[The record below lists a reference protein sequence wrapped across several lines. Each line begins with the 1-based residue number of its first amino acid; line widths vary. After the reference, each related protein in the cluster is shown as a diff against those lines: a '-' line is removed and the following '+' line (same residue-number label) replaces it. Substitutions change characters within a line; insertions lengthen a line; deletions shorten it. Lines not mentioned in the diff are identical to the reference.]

1 MTGECSRPEDC
12 HFPPADP
19 CRRLQPEGSTRYPA
33 PNSRL
38 PLTRSYGLVPRFLTM
53 SLILLLSL
61 TAISVAF
68 LILERARL
76 DRHRGAIPLL
86 ITVTGTRGKSSV
98 TRMLASVLRE
108 SGRRVLAK
116 TTGAEAAL
124 ILPDGSEREIRRRG
138 RPSIIEQKHVIR
150 VGAELGVDAAVI
162 EVMSIHP
169 ENHLVETR
177 QLLKPDLVLATNFR
191 VDHTAALG
199 ETREA
204 VAAVLGLDIP
214 QGTRAFVPQHECLPV
229 FRAAVQAR
237 VGELIEVPPGTAG
250 PLLDGG
256 STSEVCRFTE
266 NLDLV
271 CAAARSLG
279 IDDRTIRA
287 GIQRT
292 RPDIGTLAIWRYQP
306 AGSASVCFLVNAFAA
321 NDPESTLLV
330 HNRLMAALG
339 ASPERCVGL
348 MNLRRDRGDRTLQ
361 WVGALRAGFL
371 NRFSRLYVLGLHAA
385 ALKRRTKRFDDGTRI
400 EVLREN
406 RPAAITQTVLSGIR
420 DAGGIVFGFG
430 NIGGAGEALVSHW
443 RATAEPWEI

>member
-1 MTGECSRPEDC
+1 M
-12 HFPPADP
+12 A
-19 CRRLQPEGSTRYPA
+19 
-33 PNSRL
+33 
-38 PLTRSYGLVPRFLTM
+38 LTFLLV
-53 SLILLLSL
+53 L
-61 TAISVAF
+61 TAIGFAY

-76 DRHRGAIPLL
+76 SRCRNAIPLL

-116 TTGAEAAL
+116 TTGSQAAL

-138 RPSIIEQKHVIR
+138 RASIIEQKRVIR
-150 VGAELGVDAAVI
+150 LAADLGVDAAVI
-162 EVMSIHP
+162 EIMSIHP
-169 ENHLVETR
+169 ENHLVENR

-191 VDHTAALG
+191 VDHSAALG

-214 QGTRAFVPQHECLPV
+214 QGARAFVPQQECLPV

-237 VGELIEVPPGTAG
+237 AGELIEVPPGTAS
-250 PLLDGG
+250 PLLDGDC
-256 STSEVCRFTE
+256 TLQVCRFSE

-279 IDDRTIRA
+279 IADRTIRE
-287 GIQRT
+287 GIERT
-292 RPDIGTLAIWRYQP
+292 RPDIGSLAIWRYRP
-306 AGSASVCFLVNAFAA
+306 AGSASACFLVNAFAA

-330 HNRLMAALG
+330 HSQVMAALG
-339 ASPERCVGL
+339 AGPERCVGL
-348 MNLRRDRGDRTLQ
+348 MNLRPDRGDRTLQ
-361 WVGALRAGFL
+361 WVGALRGGFL

-385 ALKRRTKRFDDGTRI
+385 ALKRRIKRFDDAARI

-406 RPAAITQTVLSGIR
+406 PPAEITQTVLSGIR

-430 NIGGAGEALVSHW
+430 NIGGAGEVLVAHW
-443 RATAEPWEI
+443 SAAAEPWEI